1 VVRDSQNP
9 EGLQGASRAQ
19 ANEDDSTGA
28 GADHREKQVI
38 RKEKKKQKNKKKI
51 RKTRKNKKIT
61 NSCYFLFPPFAIP
74 LII

>member
-1 VVRDSQNP
+1 VLVLDSQNP

-38 RKEKKKQKNKKKI
+38 RKTKKTEKNKK
-51 RKTRKNKKIT
+51 NKK
-61 NSCYFLFPPFAIP
+61 
-74 LII
+74 